1 MNYGDMPA
9 ADRPLAGVSSGNHR
23 VSRRQL
29 RTGISV
35 IELCYGAKQLLAGKI
50 FPVAIPLQVV

>member
-1 MNYGDMPA
+1 MHYDDTPA
-9 ADRPLAGVSSGNHR
+9 ADRPLAGVSSGNLR

-29 RTGISV
+29 RTGFSV

-50 FPVAIPLQVV
+50 FRVANPLQVE